1 MYLGG
6 LGLAHW
12 IVGAFEAPKVLKKL
26 KRSAELVAQQI
37 YFSRKKNV
45 LTPLSR
51 LAVDR

>member
-26 KRSAELVAQQI
+26 KRSELVAQQI